1 MSRPQTACFYVF
13 HEDDWRRLAL
23 AQGESEELHSGGPH
37 EEGYSWRTEVYTF
50 TGDRVTCE
58 TTESWRDCDG
68 PGDRFCA
75 SYCMLDELQ
84 AREPDEQLQ
93 APGGL
98 PVWRVQEQRMR
109 DYFAEGM
116 GY

>member
-1 MSRPQTACFYVF
+1 
-13 HEDDWRRLAL
+13 
-23 AQGESEELHSGGPH
+23 
-37 EEGYSWRTEVYTF
+37 
-50 TGDRVTCE
+50 
-58 TTESWRDCDG
+58 
-68 PGDRFCA
+68 
-75 SYCMLDELQ
+75 MLDELQ